1 MMPTANSW
9 AEEKWVGLKFR
20 GLGRQKEKRETR
32 PWKKKKNVQEGKAE
46 SLWAKGQENVA
57 QMGHSKL

>member
-1 MMPTANSW
+1 
-9 AEEKWVGLKFR
+9 
-20 GLGRQKEKRETR
+20 

-57 QMGHSKL
+57 QMGHSKLDRFLDNRPFCWWCLAWLKKQ